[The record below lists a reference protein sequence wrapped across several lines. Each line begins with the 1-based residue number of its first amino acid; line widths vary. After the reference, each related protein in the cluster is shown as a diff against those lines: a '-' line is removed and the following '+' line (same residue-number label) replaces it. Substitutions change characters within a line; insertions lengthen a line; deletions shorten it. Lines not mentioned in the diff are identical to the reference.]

1 MSLRVTTNQA
11 KTSYVVAS
19 YVVAVLV
26 LFGVG
31 LTAGLVAASVVWGI
45 MLLATVGV
53 AVRTFRG
60 DDESLTAPRAW
71 WRMSA
76 RPTSGVVF
84 AAVFLLQGGYLA
96 LSSAQEEHAGAFL
109 VLAVLNLVIG
119 ALFVNSSIRV
129 MRIHTGPVSKSNAKP
144 ESASHGLA

>member
-71 WRMSA
+71 YRMSA
-76 RPTSGVVF
+76 RPTSGFVF
-84 AAVFLLQGGYLA
+84 AAVFLLQGGVSCPVICTGRA
-96 LSSAQEEHAGAFL
+96 CRGLSRSRCTQPRHWCP
-109 VLAVLNLVIG
+109 
-119 ALFVNSSIRV
+119 IREFIDQGHENPH
-129 MRIHTGPVSKSNAKP
+129 RACIEK
-144 ESASHGLA
+144 